1 MRRGSLPTTLKLLG
15 ALALVQGVLGILRA
29 LQFFQAGSDLSR
41 SGLLLLPILGF
52 VAVARGGLVIAI
64 AGLYV
69 LFAWGVFGRR
79 RWARAIGLAA
89 CALNVLAVLG
99 LVLTGEPLAAALFW
113 IVVPVILGAYLLGA
127 PGRRALSP

>member
-29 LQFFQAGSDLSR
+29 LHLFQVGSDLSR

-64 AGLYV
+64 AALYV

-79 RWARAIGLAA
+79 PWARAIGLAA

-113 IVVPVILGAYLLGA
+113 IVVPVILAAYLLGA
-127 PGRRALSP
+127 PGRRALAP